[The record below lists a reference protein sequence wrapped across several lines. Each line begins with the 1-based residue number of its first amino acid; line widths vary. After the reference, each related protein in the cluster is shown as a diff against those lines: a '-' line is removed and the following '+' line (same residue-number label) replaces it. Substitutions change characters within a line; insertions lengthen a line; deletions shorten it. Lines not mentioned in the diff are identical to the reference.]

1 MKNINK
7 PSTSIKNWAE
17 DDQPYKKTIRLGIG
31 SLSNVELIAI
41 LLRSG
46 TRELNAMDV
55 ARILMNKAENN
66 LPLLSKMS
74 VEEMKTINGIGQSK
88 AILIAAA
95 MELGRRR
102 GAAIK
107 INKTII
113 RSSKDIADYLK
124 NYFQDLAY
132 EIFAIVLLNRANA
145 VIHFEVI
152 SKGGITGTVA
162 DPRIIMKKA
171 IEHDA
176 TGMIVCHNHPSGNLQ
191 PSRAD
196 ESITQRIAEAANLLD
211 IKLLDHLIVS
221 DEGYYSFA
229 DEGKL

>member
-17 DDQPYKKTIRLGIG
+17 DDQPYKKTIRLGIS

-46 TRELNAMDV
+46 TRELTAMDV
-55 ARILMNKAENN
+55 ARMLMNKAENN

-74 VEEMKTINGIGQSK
+74 LQEMKTIIGIGESK

-102 GAAIK
+102 GVGLK

-124 NYFQDLAY
+124 SYFQDLNY

-145 VIHFEVI
+145 VIHFEII

-171 IEHDA
+171 IEHEA

>member
-17 DDQPYKKTIRLGIG
+17 DDQPYKKTIRLGIS

-46 TRELNAMDV
+46 TRELTAMDV
-55 ARILMNKAENN
+55 ARMLMNKAENN

-74 VEEMKTINGIGQSK
+74 LQEMKTINGIGESK

-102 GAAIK
+102 GAGLK

-124 NYFQDLAY
+124 SYFQDLTY

-171 IEHDA
+171 IEHEA

-191 PSRAD
+191 PSKAD
-196 ESITQRIAEAANLLD
+196 ESITHRIAEAANLLD

>member
-17 DDQPYKKTIRLGIG
+17 DDQPYKKTIRLGIN

-41 LLRSG
+41 LLRTG
-46 TRELNAMDV
+46 TQQESALDV
-55 ARILMNKAENN
+55 SRALMSSVDNN
-66 LPLLSKMS
+66 IQSLSKLGLQ
-74 VEEMKTINGIGQSK
+74 EMKKIKGIGESK
-88 AILIAAA
+88 AILISAA

-102 GAAIK
+102 TAELK

-113 RSSKDIADYLK
+113 RSSSDVAEYLK
-124 NYFQDLAY
+124 SAFQDLKY

-145 VIHFEVI
+145 IIHFEVI

-162 DPRIIMKKA
+162 DPRIILKKA
-171 IEHDA
+171 IDHEA
-176 TGMIVCHNHPSGNLQ
+176 TGIIICHNHPSGNLQ

-196 ESITQRIAEAANLLD
+196 ETITQKIAEATQLLD

-229 DEGKL
+229 DNGKL

>member
-46 TRELNAMDV
+46 TRELTAMDV
-55 ARILMNKAENN
+55 SRILMNKAENN
-66 LPLLSKMS
+66 LSLLSKMS
-74 VEEMKTINGIGQSK
+74 LQEMKTINGIGESK
-88 AILIAAA
+88 AILISAAI
-95 MELGRRR
+95 ELGRRR
-102 GAAIK
+102 GAGLK

-124 NYFQDLAY
+124 SYFQDLTY

-171 IEHDA
+171 IEHEA

>member
-17 DDQPYKKTIRLGIG
+17 DDQPYKKTIRLGIS
-31 SLSNVELIAI
+31 SLSNVELMAI

-46 TRELNAMDV
+46 TRELTAMDV

-74 VEEMKTINGIGQSK
+74 VQEMQTINGIGESK

-102 GAAIK
+102 SAELK

-113 RSSKDIADYLK
+113 RSSKDIVAYLK
-124 NYFQDLAY
+124 SYFQDLTY

-171 IEHDA
+171 IEHEA

-196 ESITQRIAEAANLLD
+196 ETITQRIAEAANLLD

>member
-46 TRELNAMDV
+46 TRELTAMDV

-74 VEEMKTINGIGQSK
+74 LQEMKTINGIGESK

-102 GAAIK
+102 GAGLK

-124 NYFQDLAY
+124 SYFQDLTY

-171 IEHDA
+171 IEHEA

-191 PSRAD
+191 PSL
-196 ESITQRIAEAANLLD
+196 S
-211 IKLLDHLIVS
+211 LIHI
-221 DEGYYSFA
+221 
-229 DEGKL
+229 

>member
-46 TRELNAMDV
+46 TRELTAMDV

-74 VEEMKTINGIGQSK
+74 LQEMKTINGIGESK

-95 MELGRRR
+95 IELGRRR
-102 GAAIK
+102 GAGLK

-124 NYFQDLAY
+124 SYFQDLTY
-132 EIFAIVLLNRANA
+132 EIFAIVLLKRANA
-145 VIHFEVI
+145 VIQYEVI

-171 IEHDA
+171 IEHEA

-196 ESITQRIAEAANLLD
+196 ESITQRIAEASNLLD
-211 IKLLDHLIVS
+211 IKLLDHIIVS

>member
-46 TRELNAMDV
+46 TRELTAMDV

-74 VEEMKTINGIGQSK
+74 LQEMKTINGIGESK

-95 MELGRRR
+95 IELGRRR
-102 GAAIK
+102 GAGLK

-124 NYFQDLAY
+124 SYFQDLTY
-132 EIFAIVLLNRANA
+132 EIFAIVLLNRSNA
-145 VIHFEVI
+145 VIHYEVI

-171 IEHDA
+171 IEHEA

-211 IKLLDHLIVS
+211 IKLLDHIIVS

>member
-46 TRELNAMDV
+46 TRELTAMDV

-74 VEEMKTINGIGQSK
+74 LQEMKTINGIGESK

-102 GAAIK
+102 GAGFK

-124 NYFQDLAY
+124 SYFQDLTY

-171 IEHDA
+171 IEHEA

>member
-1 MKNINK
+1 MK
-7 PSTSIKNWAE
+7 S
-17 DDQPYKKTIRLGIG
+17 
-31 SLSNVELIAI
+31 
-41 LLRSG
+41 
-46 TRELNAMDV
+46 
-55 ARILMNKAENN
+55 
-66 LPLLSKMS
+66 
-74 VEEMKTINGIGQSK
+74 
-88 AILIAAA
+88 
-95 MELGRRR
+95 
-102 GAAIK
+102 
-107 INKTII
+107 
-113 RSSKDIADYLK
+113 
-124 NYFQDLAY
+124 YFQDLTY

-171 IEHDA
+171 IEHEA

-196 ESITQRIAEAANLLD
+196 EAITQRIAEAANLLD